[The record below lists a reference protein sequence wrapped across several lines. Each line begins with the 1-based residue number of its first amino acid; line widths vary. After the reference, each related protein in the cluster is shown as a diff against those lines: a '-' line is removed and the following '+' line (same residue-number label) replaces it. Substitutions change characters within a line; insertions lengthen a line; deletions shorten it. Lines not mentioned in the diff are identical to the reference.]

1 MILYQMVKHIWHVSS
16 HVTKKPRIQSWTI
29 YSSGCLCQHRC
40 LTPSSKIFMGV
51 PLLTAV
57 GFVNHAWCTG
67 HVSCCC
73 KEVWSCLK
81 EKALKSQAVLPWVA
95 SFSNKVSS
103 LLNLLPFRTDSV
115 FGTCLRKG
123 LFPLLLLPGLPDVLQ
138 KLPVP
143 TPTHRTLPPW
153 LHT

>member
-40 LTPSSKIFMGV
+40 LTLSSKIFMGV

-81 EKALKSQAVLPWVA
+81 EKALRLLSPEPFAFQDGLSFWYLPQKRTFSPPSTTWFARCPSKIACPNTNSQNFATLTTYLM
-95 SFSNKVSS
+95 FS
-103 LLNLLPFRTDSV
+103 
-115 FGTCLRKG
+115 
-123 LFPLLLLPGLPDVLQ
+123 
-138 KLPVP
+138 
-143 TPTHRTLPPW
+143 
-153 LHT
+153 